1 MKTLLAFMDEG
12 NTQKKTSG
20 EATMSSQSILKCLL
34 ALMLGLFASNGLVAV
49 PVAGA
54 EQKGVFSV
62 AAKVYPKAG
71 KEEEV
76 QALLLKMAEAV
87 RKAEPDNIVYRP
99 HRSTKAPTVFFWYE
113 QYRSDAA
120 FEFHRAAP
128 HLVEYRKQLST
139 LVDKPTEVELYR
151 SLAE

>member
-1 MKTLLAFMDEG
+1 MKRQLAFMAECG
-12 NTQKKTSG
+12 PQERTRG
-20 EATMSSQSILKCLL
+20 EAAISSRSILKCLL
-34 ALMLGLFASNGLVAV
+34 AVMLGLSVSTALVAV
-49 PVAGA
+49 PVGVA
-54 EQKGVFSV
+54 EEKGVLTV

-71 KEEEV
+71 KEEDV

-87 RKAEPDNIVYRP
+87 RKAEPDNLIYRP

-120 FEFHRAAP
+120 FEFHRTAP

-139 LVDKPTEVELYR
+139 LVEKPTEVEVYL
-151 SLAE
+151 SLAD